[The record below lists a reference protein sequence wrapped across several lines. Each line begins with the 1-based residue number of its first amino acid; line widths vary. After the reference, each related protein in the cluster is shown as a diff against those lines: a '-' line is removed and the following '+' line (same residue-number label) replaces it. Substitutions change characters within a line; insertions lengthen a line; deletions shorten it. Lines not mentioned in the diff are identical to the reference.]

1 MDARRAL
8 AALSI
13 AWAVRAGRAIPVR
26 WSVRPHRPAHPD
38 SALPL
43 VRKSPHGGADRPP
56 HLARHATIS
65 SLCYPP
71 LYGSPAV
78 DGGLG
83 PQNAAYRCE
92 RLVVQLHRVP
102 IHAMLDAHSFFA
114 PFQIAHSLPHET
126 TSALHRPAAP
136 ADPDSA
142 ARRCSPAWLSR
153 SAPVAGTTAAT
164 LPPAETP
171 HRWPTRSDRSSSNN
185 SWESPQRSARALGS
199 THAPAAPAP
208 SASSSAA
215 VHPATFGPGPS
226 LPPMESSY
234 PAARTSSPLAPSA
247 APAIPARSY
256 TPVSR
261 TETMFV
267 SAHLKIQT
275 LDVSRSDTKT
285 GTSVGAIPTPA
296 SAPPSPGCDRRRMSD
311 KALHNSA

>member
-83 PQNAAYRCE
+83 PQHAAYRCE

-114 PFQIAHSLPHET
+114 PFQIATHFPTKRLRP
-126 TSALHRPAAP
+126 HRPTQIAQHVGA
-136 ADPDSA
+136 
-142 ARRCSPAWLSR
+142 
-153 SAPVAGTTAAT
+153 
-164 LPPAETP
+164 
-171 HRWPTRSDRSSSNN
+171 
-185 SWESPQRSARALGS
+185 PQRGY
-199 THAPAAPAP
+199 PV
-208 SASSSAA
+208 
-215 VHPATFGPGPS
+215 VHQSRVQPPQHVR
-226 LPPMESSY
+226 LPKHHIDG
-234 PAARTSSPLAPSA
+234 SPLAPSA

-275 LDVSRSDTKT
+275 LDVSSSDTKT
-285 GTSVGAIPTPA
+285 GTSGCAIPTPA
-296 SAPPSPGCDRRRMSD
+296 CASPGCDRRRTSD
-311 KALHNSA
+311 KALHNSAHIPTLPRSFLVPRSRALPLPCSLLPRPDTSSAASEPRPLLDTLASALAHPQHMPAKFRQSHLFGPQ